1 MILMADRSIIAITS
15 MYFFKAL
22 KLCNLLRDLSEIS
35 RGEGVKSGGGSHF
48 FQLSKRGGSDKIK
61 SP

>member
-22 KLCNLLRDLSEIS
+22 KLCNLLGDLSEIS
-35 RGEGVKSGGGSHF
+35 RGGGIRGRVTF
-48 FQLSKRGGSDKIK
+48 FSALKKGRVR
-61 SP
+61 

>member
-22 KLCNLLRDLSEIS
+22 KLCNLFRDLSEIS
-35 RGEGVKSGGGSHF
+35 RGGGGGIRGRVTF

>member
-35 RGEGVKSGGGSHF
+35 REGGGEIRGRVTF
-48 FQLSKRGGSDKIK
+48 FSALKKGRVR
-61 SP
+61 